1 MVLSMAEC
9 YIGSVH
15 CRFPAK
21 FKHIMLKPKTWL
33 RLVLFILVGSALVYA
48 GWHFT
53 RPKPPEVELATIAR
67 GTVESTVVNTRA
79 GTIKACR
86 RAKLAPAAGGQIV
99 KLWVKEGDRV
109 KAGQPLLELWNRDL
123 AAQRELA
130 TRQLTTSE
138 ARRREACI
146 MADNA
151 KRDAERSQQLA
162 DKGFVSSQS
171 GENARAEARAR
182 QASCDA
188 LAADV
193 KRAQAQIRV
202 SSAGLERTT
211 LTAPFAGIVAR
222 VTGEVGEYT
231 TPSPPGIPTPPA
243 VDLIDDS
250 CLYVSAPMDEVDAPK
265 IKPGQPAR
273 ITLDAVSGQTFS
285 GKVRRIAP
293 YVTEVEKQAR
303 TVDVEADFDT
313 PPKQGLLVGYSADVE
328 AIIERHDNV
337 LRVPTQAIQQ
347 DGTVLVLGADDK
359 LESRSLKTGLANWA
373 FTEIISGLKAGDRV
387 LLSFDQEN
395 VKAGVKVKPNTL
407 KGIKAAP

>member
-1 MVLSMAEC
+1 
-9 YIGSVH
+9 
-15 CRFPAK
+15 
-21 FKHIMLKPKTWL
+21 MLKPKIWL
-33 RLVLFILVGSALVYA
+33 RLFLILLIGAALAYA

-53 RPKPPEVELATIAR
+53 RPAPPEVELATIAR
-67 GTVESTVVNTRA
+67 GPVESTVVNTRA

-162 DKGFVSSQS
+162 DKGFVSSQG

-188 LAADV
+188 LVADV

-202 SSAGLERTT
+202 TSAGLERTT

-243 VDLIDDS
+243 IDLIDDT
-250 CLYVSAPMDEVDAPK
+250 CLYVSAPMDEVDAPR

-273 ITLDAVSGQTFS
+273 ITLDAISGQTFT

-313 PPKQGLLVGYSADVE
+313 PPRQGLLVGYSADVE
-328 AIIERHDNV
+328 AIIERRDNV

-347 DGTVLVLGADDK
+347 DGTVLVLGADNK

-373 FTEIISGLKAGDRV
+373 FTEVVSGLKAGDRV

-395 VKAGVKVKPNTL
+395 VKAGVKVKP
-407 KGIKAAP
+407 KASK

>member
-1 MVLSMAEC
+1 MVFNMAEW
-9 YIGSVH
+9 YIGLVQ
-15 CRFPAK
+15 CRFPLN
-21 FKHIMLKPKTWL
+21 MPKPKTWF
-33 RLVLFILVGSALVYA
+33 RLVVVVLIATALAYA

-53 RPKPPEVELATIAR
+53 RPKPPEVELATIGR
-67 GTVESTVVNTRA
+67 GVVESTVVNTRA

-123 AAQRELA
+123 AAQREVT
-130 TRQLTTSE
+130 TRQLATSE
-138 ARRREACI
+138 ERRREACI

-151 KRDAERSQQLA
+151 KRDADRSQQLA
-162 DKGFVSSQS
+162 DKGFVSPQS
-171 GENARAEARAR
+171 VEDARAQARSR
-182 QASCDA
+182 QANCDA
-188 LAADV
+188 MAADV

-202 SSAGLERTT
+202 TSAGLERTT

-265 IKPGQPAR
+265 IKPGQTAR
-273 ITLDAVSGQTFS
+273 ITLDAISGQTFS

-313 PPKQGLLVGYSADVE
+313 PPKQILLVGYSADVE
-328 AIIERHDNV
+328 AIIEKRDNV

-373 FTEIISGLKAGDRV
+373 FTEVVSGLKAGDRV
-387 LLSFDQEN
+387 LLSFDQES
-395 VKAGVKVKPNTL
+395 VKAGVKVKP
-407 KGIKAAP
+407 KAAK

>member
-1 MVLSMAEC
+1 M
-9 YIGSVH
+9 
-15 CRFPAK
+15 P
-21 FKHIMLKPKTWL
+21 KPKTWF
-33 RLVLFILVGSALVYA
+33 RLVVVVLIATALAYA

-53 RPKPPEVELATIAR
+53 RPKPPEVELATIGR
-67 GTVESTVVNTRA
+67 GVVESTVVNTRA

-123 AAQRELA
+123 AAQREVT
-130 TRQLTTSE
+130 TRQLATSE
-138 ARRREACI
+138 ERRREACI

-151 KRDAERSQQLA
+151 KRDADRSQQLA
-162 DKGFVSSQS
+162 DKGFVSPQS
-171 GENARAEARAR
+171 VEDARAQARSR
-182 QASCDA
+182 QANCDA
-188 LAADV
+188 MAADV

-202 SSAGLERTT
+202 TSAGLERTT

-265 IKPGQPAR
+265 IKPGQTAR
-273 ITLDAVSGQTFS
+273 ITLDAISGQTFS

-313 PPKQGLLVGYSADVE
+313 PPKQILLVGYSADVE
-328 AIIERHDNV
+328 AIIEKRDNV

-373 FTEIISGLKAGDRV
+373 FTEVVSGLKAGDRV
-387 LLSFDQEN
+387 LLSFDQES
-395 VKAGVKVKPNTL
+395 VKAGVKVKP
-407 KGIKAAP
+407 KAAK